1 MNKFRMTEF
10 KHSGR
15 GRLPTKVSLGNPV
28 EGERR
33 APFFTSWSGGKDS
46 CLALYRAWQ
55 SGLNPQALLTMLIEN
70 GARSHA
76 HGLSVEVLSAQAKS
90 LGLTL
95 TVQRASW
102 ETYEQVFTA
111 ALCDLRSRGITV
123 GVFGDIDLKQHKA
136 WVEQVARKAG
146 IQPVFPL
153 WQEER
158 APARARVEVVK
169 DFLDCG
175 FQAMI
180 VAVQDRILTPDF
192 LGRLF
197 DAKLLLELE
206 KRGVDPAGEEGE
218 FHTVVFDGPIF
229 NFPLPLQAK
238 GRLLIDGYW
247 FLDLSLQ

>member
-1 MNKFRMTEF
+1 MNINIKE
-10 KHSGR
+10 
-15 GRLPTKVSLGNPV
+15 SLWNRK
-28 EGERR
+28 EGEEN

-46 CLALYRAWQ
+46 CLAFYRAWQ
-55 SGLNPQALLTMLIEN
+55 SGLKPQALLTMLIEN
-70 GARSHA
+70 GERSHA
-76 HGLSVEVLSAQAKS
+76 HGLSVEVLSAQANS

-111 ALCDLRSRGITV
+111 ALSDLRSQGITV
-123 GVFGDIDLKQHKA
+123 GVFGDIDLKQHKS

-158 APARARVEVVK
+158 VPARARVEVVK
-169 DFLDCG
+169 SFLDCG
-175 FQAMI
+175 FRAMI
-180 VAVQDRILTPDF
+180 VAVKDRILTPDF
-192 LGRLF
+192 LGRIL
-197 DAKLLLELE
+197 DAKLLMELE

-229 NFPLPLQAK
+229 NFPLRLKLK